1 MQHIIIGAG
10 PAGVVAAETLRKADP
25 QAVIT
30 IIGDEPEPPY
40 SRMAIPYYLIN
51 NIEESGSYLRDPKQ
65 HYNAQNIELLQQKV
79 DKVDAAGKQVTLA
92 DGSSRSYDKLLI
104 A

>member
-30 IIGDEPEPPY
+30 IIGDEPDCGMGIGLSAGVAQYRP
-40 SRMAIPYYLIN
+40 A
-51 NIEESGSYLRDPKQ
+51 ESLDSWLDRADRALYRSKEAGRGR
-65 HYNAQNIELLQQKV
+65 AT
-79 DKVDAAGKQVTLA
+79 AA
-92 DGSSRSYDKLLI
+92 
-104 A
+104 